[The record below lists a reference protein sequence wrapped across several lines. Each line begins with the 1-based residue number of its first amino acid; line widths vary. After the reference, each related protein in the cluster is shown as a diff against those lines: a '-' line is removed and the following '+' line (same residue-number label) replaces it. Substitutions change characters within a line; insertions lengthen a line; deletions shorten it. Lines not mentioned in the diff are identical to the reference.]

1 MDHPDFSFLNDIVVI
16 LGLAAVVSLVFK
28 RFNAPTIIGFL
39 ITGIAFGPA
48 GLKLVQAS
56 NGVETL
62 AEVGVI
68 FLLFII
74 GLEFSLKSL
83 AAMRKSVFIGGGL
96 QVGITI
102 AIVTTVFLL
111 LGKPSQNALFAGFL
125 VALSSTAIV
134 LKLLQEKG
142 EIHSPQGKMALSIL
156 IFQDII
162 VVPMMLF
169 APILAG
175 QAQNPWFELGV
186 LLVKVVV
193 FLFAVLLLARYV
205 FPRILFEVAKTRS
218 QELFILVILVT
229 CFAVA
234 GISAELG
241 LSLALGAFLAGL
253 IISESEYSHQAI
265 AQAIPF
271 REVFISIFFISI
283 GMLVDLTF
291 FFNNIH
297 WIILLTLGVF
307 FLKTTVVA
315 FGVYLLKFPVRTAIL
330 TGLSLFQVG
339 EFSFILAKVGIN
351 YELIDDITYQYFLA
365 MSILSMG
372 LTPLVLNKRD
382 EICRLFDRTGLPKQ
396 AEAIRRSKGTNQND
410 ENETPLEDHIII
422 IGYGINGKNVSR
434 AAQFAQ
440 IPYVVIEMNPETVKR
455 ESNNGIPI
463 FYGDAA
469 HQHILDHVNVEK
481 SKVVVV
487 AISDPQSTRQ
497 IITNIRQYNQQIHVI
512 VRTRFVSEIEDSI
525 RLGAD
530 EVIPEEFETSIEIF
544 SRVLHRYMIPLQE
557 IERFTQSIRED
568 NYDVFRPENLAHK
581 LPELHI
587 PNFNIA
593 AIVAERANPVFGGE
607 GLAKSGL
614 KQKFGIQLLAIKRGK
629 EYIYDIQGDTTI
641 ETDDVLYVVG
651 RKPNIQDLHRQLS
664 TDKGYN

>member
-1 MDHPDFSFLNDIVVI
+1 MEHPDFSFLNDIVVI

-28 RFNAPTIIGFL
+28 RFKAPTIIGFL

-56 NGVETL
+56 EGVETL

-83 AAMRKSVFIGGGL
+83 AAMRKSVFVGGGL
-96 QVGITI
+96 QVGITV
-102 AIVTTVFLL
+102 AIVTIVFLL
-111 LGKPSQNALFAGFL
+111 IGKPSQNALFAGFL
-125 VALSSTAIV
+125 IALSSTAIV

-142 EIHSPQGKMALSIL
+142 EIHSPQGKMALAIL

-175 QAQNPWFELGV
+175 EAENPWLDLGI
-186 LLVKVVV
+186 LLIKVVV
-193 FLFAVLLLARYV
+193 FLIAVLFLARYV

-283 GMLVDLTF
+283 GMLVDLHF
-291 FFNNIH
+291 FFVNIH

-307 FLKTTVVA
+307 TIKTSIVA

-351 YELIDDITYQYFLA
+351 YELLDDNTYQYFLA

-372 LTPLVLNKRD
+372 LTPLVLNKR
-382 EICRLFDRTGLPKQ
+382 EQICHLFDRTGLPKQ
-396 AEAIRRSKGTNQND
+396 AEAMRRSKGVKQ
-410 ENETPLEDHIII
+410 EEVKEPLEDHIII
-422 IGYGINGKNVSR
+422 VGYGINGKNVSR

-440 IPYVVIEMNPETVKR
+440 IPYVVIEMNPETVKK
-455 ESNNGIPI
+455 EAQNGVPI

-497 IITNIRQYNQQIHVI
+497 IISNIRQYNQQIHII
-512 VRTRFVSEIEDSI
+512 VRTQFVSEIEETI

-530 EVIPEEFETSIEIF
+530 EVVPEEFETSIEIF
-544 SRVLHRYMIPLQE
+544 SRVLHRYMIPIQE

-568 NYDVFRPENLAHK
+568 NYDVFRPNNAHHK

-587 PNFNIA
+587 PDFNIA
-593 AIVAERANPVFGGE
+593 AIVAERARPVFGGQ
-607 GLAKSGL
+607 GLAKSGM
-614 KQKFGIQLLAIKRGK
+614 KNKFGIQLLAIKRGD
-629 EYIYDIQGDTTI
+629 EYIYDIQGDTVI

-651 RKPNIQDLHRQLS
+651 KKPNIQELHRQLS
-664 TDKGYN
+664 VDKGYN

>member
-1 MDHPDFSFLNDIVVI
+1 MEHPDFSFLNDLVII

-28 RFNAPTIIGFL
+28 RFKAPTIIGFL

-48 GLKLVQAS
+48 GIGLVSAS
-56 NGVETL
+56 EGVETL

-68 FLLFII
+68 LLLFII

-83 AAMRKSVFIGGGL
+83 AAIRKSVFVGGGL

-102 AIVTTVFLL
+102 TLVTIIFIL
-111 LGKPSQNALFAGFL
+111 LGKPSNHAVFAGFL
-125 VALSSTAIV
+125 IALSSTAIV

-142 EIHSPQGKMALSIL
+142 EIHSPQGKMALAIL

-175 QAQNPWFELGV
+175 EADSPLKDLSFLLLKVV
-186 LLVKVVV
+186 LLVG
-193 FLFAVLLLARYV
+193 AVLFLARYV

-271 REVFISIFFISI
+271 REIFMSVFFISI

-291 FFNNIH
+291 FFLNAH

-307 FLKTTVVA
+307 LVKTSIVA
-315 FGVYLLKFPVRTAIL
+315 FVVYLLKYPVRTAIL

-351 YELIDDITYQYFLA
+351 FELLDDNTYQYFLA

-372 LTPLVLNKRD
+372 ITPLVLNKR
-382 EICRLFDRTGLPKQ
+382 ERICQLFEKTGIPKR
-396 AEAIRRSKGTNQND
+396 AESARRSSNG
-410 ENETPLEDHIII
+410 NEELNEAALQDHIII
-422 IGYGINGKNVSR
+422 IGYGINGKNVSK
-434 AAQFAQ
+434 AAEFSK
-440 IPYVVIEMNPETVKR
+440 IPYLVVEMNPQTVKTER
-455 ESNNGIPI
+455 EKGVPI
-463 FYGDAA
+463 LFGDAA
-469 HQHILDHVNVEK
+469 HPHILEHANFAK
-481 SKVVVV
+481 AKVIVV

-497 IITNIRQYNQQIHVI
+497 IITNIRQYNQRVHLI
-512 VRTRFVSEIEDSI
+512 VRTRFVKEIEENI

-530 EVIPEEFETSIEIF
+530 DVIPEEFETSIEIF
-544 SRVLHRYMIPLQE
+544 TRVLHKFMVPIQE
-557 IERFTQSIRED
+557 IERFTEAIRGD
-568 NYDVFRPENLAHK
+568 NYKMLRPDNSKQH

-587 PNFNIA
+587 PEFNIA
-593 AIVAERANPVFGGE
+593 SILAERAKPLFGGQ

-614 KQKFGIQLLAIKRGK
+614 RDKFGVQLLAIKRGD
-629 EYIYDIQGDTTI
+629 EYIYNLHGETVI
-641 ETDDVLYVVG
+641 ENEDVLYVAG
-651 RKPNIQDLHRQLS
+651 KKDNIQALYRELRI
-664 TDKGYN
+664 DKGYE

>member
-1 MDHPDFSFLNDIVVI
+1 MEHPDFSFLNDIVII

-28 RFNAPTIIGFL
+28 RFKAPTIIGFL

-48 GLKLVQAS
+48 GFRLVRAS
-56 NGVETL
+56 EGVEIL

-83 AAMRKSVFIGGGL
+83 AAMRKNVFVGGGL

-102 AIVTTVFLL
+102 ALVSIVFMLI
-111 LGKPSQNALFAGFL
+111 GKPTANAIFAGFL

-142 EIHSPQGKMALSIL
+142 EIHSPQGKMALAIL

-175 QAQNPWFELGV
+175 EAENPWFDLGV
-186 LLVKVVV
+186 LLIKVAA
-193 FLFAVLLLARYV
+193 LLAAVLILARYV

-283 GMLVDLTF
+283 GMLVDLNF
-291 FFNNIH
+291 FFKNIH

-307 FLKTTVVA
+307 FVKTTIVA
-315 FGVYLLKFPVRTAIL
+315 FGVYLLKYPVRTAIL

-339 EFSFILAKVGIN
+339 EFSFILAKVGVN
-351 YELIDDITYQYFLA
+351 YELLDDNTYQFFLA

-372 LTPLVLNKRD
+372 ITPLVLNKR
-382 EICRLFDRTGLPKQ
+382 ESICRLFDRTGLPKR
-396 AEAIRRSKGTNQND
+396 AEAMRRTQGSNQN
-410 ENETPLEDHIII
+410 ENDKKPLEDHVII

-440 IPYVVIEMNPETVKR
+440 IPYIVVEMNPETVKR
-455 ESNNGIPI
+455 ESQNNVPI
-463 FYGDAA
+463 IYGDAA
-469 HQHILDHVNVEK
+469 HHHILEHVNLAK
-481 SKVVVV
+481 AKVVVI

-497 IITNIRQYNQQIHVI
+497 IISNIRQHNQQVHLII
-512 VRTRFVSEIEDSI
+512 RTRLVSEIEENI

-544 SRVLHRYMIPLQE
+544 SRVLHRYMIPIQE
-557 IERFTQSIRED
+557 IERFTQGIRED
-568 NYDVFRPENLAHK
+568 NYDMFRPENAHHK
-581 LPELHI
+581 LPEIHI
-587 PNFNIA
+587 PDFNVA
-593 AIVAERANPVFGGE
+593 SVVAERAKPLFGGQ

-614 KQKFGIQLLAIKRGK
+614 RNNFGIQLLAIKRGD
-629 EYIYDIQGDTTI
+629 EYIYDIHGDTVI
-641 ETDDVLYVVG
+641 ETNDVLYVAG
-651 RKPNIQDLHRQLS
+651 KKPNIQDLHRQLR
-664 TDKGYN
+664 TDKGYD

>member
-1 MDHPDFSFLNDIVVI
+1 MEHPDFSFLNDLVII

-28 RFNAPTIIGFL
+28 RFKAPTIIGFL

-48 GLKLVQAS
+48 GIGLVSAS
-56 NGVETL
+56 EGVETL

-68 FLLFII
+68 LLLFII

-83 AAMRKSVFIGGGL
+83 AAIRKSVFVGGGL

-102 AIVTTVFLL
+102 TLVTIIFIL
-111 LGKPSQNALFAGFL
+111 LGKPSNHAVFAGFL
-125 VALSSTAIV
+125 IALSSTAIV

-142 EIHSPQGKMALSIL
+142 EIHSPQGKMALAIL

-175 QAQNPWFELGV
+175 EADSPLKDLGFLLLKVV
-186 LLVKVVV
+186 LLVG
-193 FLFAVLLLARYV
+193 AVLFLARYV

-271 REVFISIFFISI
+271 REIFMSVFFISI

-291 FFNNIH
+291 FFLNAH

-307 FLKTTVVA
+307 LVKTSIVA
-315 FGVYLLKFPVRTAIL
+315 FVVYLLKYPVRTAIL

-351 YELIDDITYQYFLA
+351 FELLDDNTYQYFLA

-372 LTPLVLNKRD
+372 ITPLVLNKR
-382 EICRLFDRTGLPKQ
+382 ERICQLFEKTGIPKR
-396 AEAIRRSKGTNQND
+396 AESARRSSNG
-410 ENETPLEDHIII
+410 NEELNEAALQDHIII
-422 IGYGINGKNVSR
+422 IGYGINGKNVSK
-434 AAQFAQ
+434 AAEFSK
-440 IPYVVIEMNPETVKR
+440 IPYLVVEMNPQTVKTER
-455 ESNNGIPI
+455 EKGVPI
-463 FYGDAA
+463 LFGDAA
-469 HQHILDHVNVEK
+469 HPHILEHANFAK
-481 SKVVVV
+481 AKVIVV

-497 IITNIRQYNQQIHVI
+497 IITNIRQYNQRVHLI
-512 VRTRFVSEIEDSI
+512 VRTRFVKEIEENI

-530 EVIPEEFETSIEIF
+530 DVIPEEFETSIEIF
-544 SRVLHRYMIPLQE
+544 TRVLHKFMVPIQE
-557 IERFTQSIRED
+557 IERFTEAIRGD
-568 NYDVFRPENLAHK
+568 NYKMLRPDNSKQH

-587 PNFNIA
+587 PEFNIA
-593 AIVAERANPVFGGE
+593 SILAERAKPLFGGQ

-614 KQKFGIQLLAIKRGK
+614 RDKFGVQLLAIKRGD
-629 EYIYDIQGDTTI
+629 EYIYNLHGETVI
-641 ETDDVLYVVG
+641 ENEDVLYVAG
-651 RKPNIQDLHRQLS
+651 KKDNIQALYRELRI
-664 TDKGYN
+664 DKGYE

>member
-1 MDHPDFSFLNDIVVI
+1 MEHPDFSFLNDLVII

-28 RFNAPTIIGFL
+28 RFKAPTIIGFL

-48 GLKLVQAS
+48 GVGLVSAS
-56 NGVETL
+56 EGVETL

-68 FLLFII
+68 LLLFII

-83 AAMRKSVFIGGGL
+83 AAIRKSVFVGGGL

-102 AIVTTVFLL
+102 ALVTIIFML
-111 LGKPSQNALFAGFL
+111 LGKPSNNAVFAGFL
-125 VALSSTAIV
+125 IALSSTAIV

-142 EIHSPQGKMALSIL
+142 EIHSPQGKMALAIL

-175 QAQNPWFELGV
+175 EADSPLMDLGLLLLKVV
-186 LLVKVVV
+186 LLVG
-193 FLFAVLLLARYV
+193 AVLLLARYV

-218 QELFILVILVT
+218 QELFIMVTLVT

-265 AQAIPF
+265 TQAIPF
-271 REVFISIFFISI
+271 REIFMSVFFISI

-291 FFNNIH
+291 FFQNAH

-307 FLKTTVVA
+307 LAKTSIVA
-315 FGVYLLKFPVRTAIL
+315 LGVYLLKYPVRTAIL

-351 YELIDDITYQYFLA
+351 YDLLDDNTYQYFLA

-372 LTPLVLNKRD
+372 ITPLVLNKR
-382 EICRLFDRTGLPKQ
+382 ERICRLFEKTGIPKR
-396 AEAIRRSKGTNQND
+396 AESARRSSNG
-410 ENETPLEDHIII
+410 NEDLKEAVLQDHIII
-422 IGYGINGKNVSR
+422 IGYGINGKNVTK
-434 AAQFAQ
+434 AAEFSK
-440 IPYVVIEMNPETVKR
+440 IPYVVIEMNPQTVKEER
-455 ESNNGIPI
+455 EKGVPI
-463 FYGDAA
+463 LFGDAA
-469 HQHILDHVNVEK
+469 HPHILQHANFENAK
-481 SKVVVV
+481 IIVV

-497 IITNIRQYNQQIHVI
+497 IISNIRQYNQRVHLI
-512 VRTRFVSEIEDSI
+512 VRTRFVNEIEEI
-525 RLGAD
+525 YRLGAD
-530 EVIPEEFETSIEIF
+530 DVIPEEFETSIEIF
-544 SRVLHRYMIPLQE
+544 TRVLHKFMVPIQE
-557 IERFTQSIRED
+557 IERFTEAIRGDKYEML
-568 NYDVFRPENLAHK
+568 RPNNSQQH

-587 PNFNIA
+587 PEFNIA
-593 AIVAERANPVFGGE
+593 SIIAERAKPLFDGH

-614 KQKFGIQLLAIKRGK
+614 RDKFGVQLLAIKRGD
-629 EYIYDIQGDTTI
+629 EYIYNLHGDTVI
-641 ETDDVLYVVG
+641 ENDDVLYVAG
-651 RKPNIQDLHRQLS
+651 KKDNIQALYRELRI
-664 TDKGYN
+664 DKGYE